1 MACTSLPERFRCGAL
16 RNVAPPMPPPRRR
29 VLRWGW
35 AVSVAALAA
44 AVSCRPSAAAQAAP
58 AANRVPYDLVVLV
71 VARPGA
77 AERVAVSY
85 AGLVEG
91 ERLRGAVQRLAAET
105 GARVTG
111 LVVSD
116 EPVARGSQ
124 VRATAA
130 EFTAKG
136 LLGPSGGPLPV
147 AAFAEALPEWRRMR
161 LVFVVGESFP
171 FTGPDRYAGESFSAT
186 LIKGTD
192 VYEYDVVKM
201 NGESAP
207 AAEPS
212 HQGRKLPVR
221 GGASSRGA
229 PIAAAAATVAA
240 AAWFAWWRSKRRARG
255 RRPGASASEPAPEER
270 GSTVSEN
277 RSNGNGA

>member
-1 MACTSLPERFRCGAL
+1 MPL
-16 RNVAPPMPPPRRR
+16 RGR

-35 AVSVAALAA
+35 AVSAAALAV
-44 AVSCRPSAAAQAAP
+44 AVSCRPSAAALAAL

-71 VARPGA
+71 VAVPGA

-85 AGLVEG
+85 AGLLDG
-91 ERLRGAVQRLAAET
+91 ERLRGAVQRLAAGT
-105 GARVTG
+105 GARITG
-111 LVVSD
+111 LVVVD

-136 LLGPSGGPLPV
+136 LLGPGGGPLPV
-147 AAFAEALPEWRRMR
+147 AVLAETLPEWRRMR
-161 LVFVVGESFP
+161 LVFVVGENFQ
-171 FTGPDRYAGESFSAT
+171 FAGPDRYDGKGFSAT

-207 AAEPS
+207 AAEPG

-229 PIAAAAATVAA
+229 LIAAVVVSAA

-255 RRPGASASEPAPEER
+255 QRPGASTSEPAPRGPERAPEEQA
-270 GSTVSEN
+270 STVSEN